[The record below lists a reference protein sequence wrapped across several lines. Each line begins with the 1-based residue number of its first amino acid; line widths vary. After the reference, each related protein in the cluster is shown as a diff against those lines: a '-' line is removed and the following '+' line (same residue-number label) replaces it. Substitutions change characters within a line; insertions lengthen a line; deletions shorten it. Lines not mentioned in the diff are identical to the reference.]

1 VLQIGLLVAA
11 DVNWI
16 VRVRLLRVARDSDW
30 PQTWKRLLNDGAPEI
45 GRQATTM
52 PRRDC
57 CSGRSS
63 RGAIR
68 SLAACHS
75 ATGSPLIAGDS
86 HLALTIP
93 GAWLAAA
100 YHSPSFNL
108 AGLMI
113 PGILFMAIGRNPWQF
128 ACLWTATSSARR
140 KQR

>member
-1 VLQIGLLVAA
+1 MLQISLLVAA

-16 VRVRLLRVARDSDW
+16 GRVRLLRVARDSDW

-68 SLAACHS
+68 SLAACRS

-108 AGLMI
+108 AGMI
-113 PGILFMAIGRNPWQF
+113 PGDFVHGDRAQPV
-128 ACLWTATSSARR
+128 AVCLSLDGNIISPTKATI
-140 KQR
+140 